1 MTSKNQVGDTVW
13 FYSHSHNRVVECR
26 IMGFTWSGNWKQIL
40 VHCDEFGDKD
50 FPLDKHDLYDT
61 KAEAVEATRAW
72 AENGIKNLQTIL
84 DNLKDDTNQMD

>member
-1 MTSKNQVGDTVW
+1 MTNKNQVGETVW
-13 FYSHSHNRVVECR
+13 FYSHSHDKVV
-26 IMGFTWSGNWKQIL
+26 SGEIL
-40 VHCDEFGDKD
+40 TSNDCSIDLKVKD
-50 FPLDKHDLYDT
+50 FGGTFCIPRDTAYDT